1 MTSDAGCLRGAES
14 VEVEF
19 AEGHNGPPGVVQGG
33 TLAGRMADV
42 LGGPAEV
49 TLRRP
54 APLRTPLQLERH
66 GSTAT
71 LRLGKE
77 VFAGAML
84 AEVSVE
90 VPAPPSFAT
99 AEAASRAYLGHTRH
113 PFPTCWVCG
122 TKRAPGDGMRIFA
135 GAVQGTNTVAAL
147 WTPDASLTAAH
158 DLVEPVFLW
167 AALDCPGGW
176 AAVVDMAPRP
186 VVLGRIAARV
196 DRPVH
201 AGIPYIVMAWK
212 LATEGRKHH
221 VGSAIFT
228 AGGVTCAVARA
239 IWFDVDAEEWS

>member
-1 MTSDAGCLRGAES
+1 

-19 AEGHNGPPGVVQGG
+19 AERHNGPPRVVQGG
-33 TLAGRMADV
+33 TLAGRIAGV

-54 APLRTPLQLERH
+54 APLGTPLQLERN

-71 LRLGKE
+71 LRLGDE
-77 VFAGAML
+77 VLAQAVL
-84 AEVSVE
+84 AEVSGV

-99 AEAASRAYLGHTRH
+99 AESASRAYLGHTRH

-135 GAVQGTNTVAAL
+135 GPVHGTNTVAAL
-147 WTPDASLTAAH
+147 WTPDASLTAARE
-158 DLVEPVFLW
+158 LVRPEFLW

-176 AAVVDMAPRP
+176 AAVTDLTPRP

-196 DRPVH
+196 ERSVH

-228 AGGVTCAVARA
+228 AGGVMCAVARA
-239 IWFDVDAEEWS
+239 IWFDVDAGEWS